1 MLGIALKNAGPGDR
15 APILLK
21 GIVTSEYNVDQSTAN
36 SGTPVYMDG
45 SGDNGAGLMV
55 STAPSLSGRTVRIV
69 GYTYINSSNQSA
81 GQYVL
86 RFDPSSTWLEL

>member
-1 MLGIALKNAGPGDR
+1 MLGIALTNAGPSDIGGV
-15 APILLK
+15 LLK
-21 GIVTSEYNVDQSTAN
+21 GIVTSEYNVDQSSAD

-45 SGDNGAGLMV
+45 SADNGAGYMV
-55 STAPSLSGRTVRIV
+55 STAPSSTGRTVRIV

-81 GQYVL
+81 SQYVL

>member
-21 GIVTSEYNVDQSTAN
+21 GIVTSEYNVDQTTAN

-45 SGDNGAGLMV
+45 SSDNGAGYMV
-55 STAPSLSGRTVRIV
+55 STAPSSTGRTVRIV
-69 GYTYINSSNQSA
+69 GYTYINSNNQSA
-81 GQYVL
+81 SQYVL